1 MDENGA
7 SSYLTSDYEG
17 LSAEFLEQ
25 QPAAGDLR
33 RVAMELAAALAYIHQ
48 LITTHCN
55 TMTQTETLC
64 QSVEQALGHRM
75 QTPKDFDLLREQIY
89 VRLRQLISSSTLK
102 RLWGYTHTESA
113 PSRASLD
120 VVARFIGYAD
130 YDAFCTSTGN
140 GSDAVASNT
149 VLSRHINVSADLK
162 ENDCL
167 LLSWAPG
174 RMAAN
179 YVCGKCGGIRFE
191 RI

>member
-1 MDENGA
+1 
-7 SSYLTSDYEG
+7 
-17 LSAEFLEQ
+17 
-25 QPAAGDLR
+25 
-33 RVAMELAAALAYIHQ
+33 
-48 LITTHCN
+48 
-55 TMTQTETLC
+55 
-64 QSVEQALGHRM
+64 M

-130 YDAFCTSTGN
+130 YDTFCTSTGN

>member
-1 MDENGA
+1 
-7 SSYLTSDYEG
+7 
-17 LSAEFLEQ
+17 
-25 QPAAGDLR
+25 
-33 RVAMELAAALAYIHQ
+33 
-48 LITTHCN
+48 
-55 TMTQTETLC
+55 
-64 QSVEQALGHRM
+64 M

-113 PSRASLD
+113 PSRASLN
-120 VVARFIGYAD
+120 VLARFMGYAD

-140 GSDAVASNT
+140 VSDAVASNT

-167 LLSWAPG
+167 LLSWAPSRTCQVRYLGNQQFRVESSANTHLQAGDYFQCSLIVEGEPLYLANLLQPG
-174 RMAAN
+174 RMASN

-191 RI
+191 RL